1 MSAFEFQNQTLRAE
15 NAEMKELIKGLE
27 AENRTVVKSKN
38 DSVGLQ
44 AQVKTKDL
52 TIANLQK
59 EITDLK
65 SQRAETTNEM
75 SSIREQINQLKQTAK
90 GNKRPLQVSNEQKPQ
105 PLTLKFDDFNDK
117 L

>member
-1 MSAFEFQNQTLRAE
+1 MSAFEFQNQTLRTE
-15 NAEMKELIKGLE
+15 NNDLKELIKGLE
-27 AENRTVVKSKN
+27 AENRTVDQSKS
-38 DSVGLQ
+38 Q
-44 AQVKTKDL
+44 MKTKDIA
-52 TIANLQK
+52 IANLQK